1 MALVLPDRVKETATT
16 AGTGTFTLAGAV
28 AKFQSFSAVGD
39 GNTTYYCIQH
49 ETENEFE
56 VGLGTYTASGT
67 TLSRDTILTHPN
79 TCLLYTSP
87 SPRDG
92 LLSRMPSSA

>member
-1 MALVLPDRVKETATT
+1 MALRTFVMNTVKVARNF
-16 AGTGTFTLAGAV
+16 AIALAFMVFGAV
-28 AKFQSFSAVGD
+28 GV
-39 GNTTYYCIQH
+39 
-49 ETENEFE
+49 
-56 VGLGTYTASGT
+56 TAQ
-67 TLSRDTILTHPN
+67 N